1 MIKLQLRQDN
11 RLRVYNQF
19 MIVFNRV
26 GHKIVIMRLDIE
38 DLDTWTIKLDDM
50 NNEGYQ
56 GLDLVIS
63 EYKFR

>member
-1 MIKLQLRQDN
+1 
-11 RLRVYNQF
+11 

-50 NNEGYQ
+50 NNEGY
-56 GLDLVIS
+56 
-63 EYKFR
+63 